1 MAAENQCLNE
11 PVGGGY
17 GSCLAI
23 ELGYVRFFFKIP
35 KIILSFDIFQLS
47 PDCRTQHPDVIMDS
61 LVGHEEYYDGCL
73 VEPFP
78 PSLNAT
84 DGWHWPGS
92 YPYETTDASFTNFL
106 HCLKVLFIGDC
117 QQKALETFQC

>member
-1 MAAENQCLNE
+1 M
-11 PVGGGY
+11 
-17 GSCLAI
+17 S
-23 ELGYVRFFFKIP
+23 
-35 KIILSFDIFQLS
+35 S
-47 PDCRTQHPDVIMDS
+47 DCRTQHPDVIMDS
-61 LVGHEEYYDGCL
+61 LGENHANYYDACL

-84 DGWHWPGS
+84 DGWQWPGA

-106 HCLKVLFIGDC
+106 ACLKVLFIGDC